1 MKIKNLAVA
10 ATCAT
15 LAFASC
21 NNNSSNVTLKDDY
34 DKTAYAFGYKMGENI
49 SQTMSMYGTQLQAL
63 DTNVIMAGVRD
74 FINKNSAQ
82 IDTAMITKLF
92 NDFQANPTK
101 FSSKT
106 YEEDVKKVKEESAK
120 FLQDKAAL
128 PNVQKTASGLL
139 YEVIKEGSG
148 KKPTAADVVSVTYIG
163 KLPDG
168 TVFDQSPNG
177 QPISFPLSGV
187 IKGWTEGLQLMT
199 VGSKY
204 KFYIPNELAYGESA
218 PQGSPIKAGHAL
230 EFEVELIKIGQ

>member
-1 MKIKNLAVA
+1 MKIKNLALVA
-10 ATCAT
+10 SCAS
-15 LAFASC
+15 LVLASC
-21 NNNSSNVTLKDDY
+21 NNNSTKVNLDDEY
-34 DKTAYAFGYKMGENI
+34 NKTAYAFGYKMGENVA
-49 SQTMSMYGTQLQAL
+49 QTMSMYGTQLKAL
-63 DTNVIMAGVRD
+63 DTNIIMSGVRD
-74 FINKNSAQ
+74 YINNNAAQ
-82 IDTAMITKLF
+82 LDTATITKLF

-106 YEEDVKKVKEESAK
+106 HEEDIKKVKEESAK
-120 FLQDKAAL
+120 FLQDKAAQ
-128 PNVQKTASGLL
+128 PNVTKTNSGLL

-148 KKPTAADVVSVTYIG
+148 KKPTAADIVSVTYVG

-168 TVFDQSPNG
+168 TIFDQSPNG

-204 KFYIPNELAYGESA
+204 KFYIPNELAYGENA

-230 EFEVELIKIGQ
+230 EFEVELVKIGQ